1 MRYFDFLINDED
13 GNHYRYHDIE
23 ALNFSEAVQIVEKM
37 HFAEHPKAK
46 IYSYNCYEKGGKE

>member
-1 MRYFDFLINDED
+1 MRYFDFLINDEV

-46 IYSYNCYEKGGKE
+46 IYSYNCYEKGGK